1 MIDLV
6 NQTIKLN
13 GHTSR
18 ILRYDCWWAVP
29 GLGLF
34 ATIDEAMK
42 HGNIILPAPVAIGEG
57 GVYELLPPELNSGSP
72 RQQEA
77 SA

>member
-1 MIDLV
+1 MIDLL
-6 NQTIKLN
+6 NQEIVLS
-13 GHTSR
+13 GHKSR

-42 HGNIILPAPVAIGEG
+42 HGTVILPAPVAIGMAG
-57 GVYELLPPELNSGSP
+57 LYELLPPEIHSGSAS
-72 RQQEA
+72 QEEA
-77 SA
+77 H